1 MFFKISPEAP
11 GFFVDTNTVLCYSKY
26 EYQLKII
33 REVFRVR
40 KKGFTLLELVIV
52 IAIIGIFTAIAIPSI
67 GSAVENSKYLKDIQ
81 NADLMSKALDAS
93 YISFVSGKDID
104 MEEVCAAVVSAGFSV
119 RTESED
125 AVFVYVRETG
135 NIYVTK
141 QLLQGGYD
149 SRYQKYAQVIFKD
162 ADGNELY
169 GYVLDPESKLIS
181 SGSGN
186 GDGGL
191 QSISLSDSFLYL
203 ERRVEKDAESEDLTE
218 KESSYEISAVFNG
231 LSGEETEEI
240 VWRSSNE
247 EIVAVNPIAD
257 NPTHAELSVVGAGT
271 AVITVSVEGYGCYA
285 QCVVCTDIRPTE
297 VEIEDILTEENRDY
311 TVSVE
316 GDGLVYSS
324 SDGEEQQSFLPVG
337 TKFTLNAKGI
347 YTYKNAEM
355 NEEISLMPSTEEVEF
370 GVIGDGIVRIDPE
383 TGEAEIIGV
392 GETRITIK
400 SKYKSSD
407 PGASETEIVK
417 EIGIS
422 GYFPLDSVELQVSS
436 AADGEPA
443 ELIFAKNSETEEKQ
457 NAVLV
462 ELELSTEEESPY
474 IPVDLAFTARFGAD
488 VSLKSILWTCEKNGA
503 APYDGFTPE
512 GESGE
517 LSGPITSLAASL
529 KISEPGIYVVILE
542 VTDMADKT
550 VTASYTVV
558 VIDGFQKNTS
568 VKTEKDGEPQKTTIM
583 IGEEERQY
591 DIIKAGFGTSNQSNQ
606 FYIENQIFI
615 EDIEKQDSLP
625 IWKIKDA
632 AIKYS
637 DVIVIRETEQ
647 LTKEPPIEA
656 QINEMSVGQLNFDS
670 TAYSLSF
677 QIPTY
682 KNSIQAGDK
691 ILLPLELT
699 LSYAVDEDTT
709 FDFVVPLKFI
719 VEMQ

>member
-1 MFFKISPEAP
+1 MFFKISPGTP
-11 GFFVDTNTVLCYSKY
+11 GFFVDTNMVLCYSKY

-52 IAIIGIFTAIAIPSI
+52 IAIIGIFTAISIPSI

-93 YISFVSGKDID
+93 YISFISGKDID

-186 GDGGL
+186 GNGGL
-191 QSISLSDSFLYL
+191 QSISLSDRFLYL
-203 ERRVEKDAESEDLTE
+203 ERRVEKDAESDNLTE
-218 KESSYEISAVFNG
+218 KESSYEISAVFEG
-231 LSGEETEEI
+231 LSGEETEKI

-247 EIVAVNPIAD
+247 EIVAVNPLAD
-257 NPTHAELSVVGAGT
+257 TTRAELSVVGAGT

-297 VEIEDILTEENRDY
+297 VEIEDILTEENGNY

-316 GDGLVYSS
+316 GDGLVYSL
-324 SDGEEQQSFLPVG
+324 SDGEEPQSFLPVG

-347 YTYKNAEM
+347 YTYKNAET

-370 GVIGDGIVRIDPE
+370 GVIDDGIVRIDPE
-383 TGEAEIIGV
+383 TGEAEIIGA
-392 GETRITIK
+392 GKTRITIK

-422 GYFPLDSVELQVSS
+422 GYFSLDSVELQVSS
-436 AADGEPA
+436 AADEEPA

-474 IPVDLAFTARFGAD
+474 IPVDLAFAARFGAG
-488 VSLKSILWTCEKNGA
+488 VSLKSIGWTCEKNGA
-503 APYDGFTPE
+503 APYDGFTRE

-517 LSGPITSLAASL
+517 LSGPITSLAALL
-529 KISEPGIYVVILE
+529 KISEPGIYVVTLE

-558 VIDGFQKNTS
+558 ATNTS
-568 VKTEKDGEPQKTTIM
+568 VKTEKDDKPQKETVTI
-583 IGEEERQY
+583 EEEKRQY
-591 DIIKAGFGTSNQSNQ
+591 DIIKAVFGTSNQ
-606 FYIENQIFI
+606 FYIENQIFV

-625 IWKIKDA
+625 ILKIKDA

-647 LTKEPPIEA
+647 LTKEQLNET
-656 QINEMSVGQLNFDS
+656 QINKMTVSLSLQNFDGA
-670 TAYSLSF
+670 AYSLFF
-677 QIPTY
+677 QISTY
-682 KNSIQAGDK
+682 VDATNIIQTGDK

-699 LSYAVDEDTT
+699 LSYAVDADTT

>member
-1 MFFKISPEAP
+1 MFFKRSPGTP

-52 IAIIGIFTAIAIPSI
+52 IAIIGIFTAIAVPSI

-93 YISFVSGKDID
+93 YISFISSKDID

-186 GDGGL
+186 GNGGL
-191 QSISLSDSFLYL
+191 QSISLSDRFLYL
-203 ERRVEKDAESEDLTE
+203 ERRVEKDAESDNLTE
-218 KESSYEISAVFNG
+218 KESSYKISAVFKG
-231 LSGEETEEI
+231 LSGEETEKI

-247 EIVAVNPIAD
+247 EIVAVNPLAD
-257 NPTHAELSVVGAGT
+257 TARAELSVVGAGT

-297 VEIEDILTEENRDY
+297 VEIEDILTEENGDY

-316 GDGLVYSS
+316 GDGLVYSL
-324 SDGEEQQSFLPVG
+324 SDGEEPQSFLPIG

-347 YTYKNAEM
+347 YTYKNAET
-355 NEEISLMPSTEEVEF
+355 NEVSLVPSTEEVEF
-370 GVIGDGIVRIDPE
+370 GVIDDGIVRIDPE
-383 TGEAEIIGV
+383 TGEAEIIGA
-392 GETRITIK
+392 GKTRITIK

-436 AADGEPA
+436 AADEEPA

-462 ELELSTEEESPY
+462 ELSMEEDLTY

-488 VSLKSILWTCEKNGA
+488 VSLKKPVCWTCEKNGA
-503 APYDGFTPE
+503 AYNGFTPE

-529 KISEPGIYVVILE
+529 KISEPGVYVVTLT

-550 VTASYTVV
+550 VTKSYTVV
-558 VIDGFQKNTS
+558 ATNTS
-568 VKTEKDGEPQKTTIM
+568 VKTEKDDKPQKETVTI
-583 IGEEERQY
+583 EEEKRQY
-591 DIIKAGFGTSNQSNQ
+591 DIIKAVFGISNQ
-606 FYIENQIFI
+606 FYIENQIFV

-625 IWKIKDA
+625 ILKIKDA

-647 LTKEPPIEA
+647 LTKE
-656 QINEMSVGQLNFDS
+656 QLNETQLSGMTVSLQNFDG
-670 TAYSLSF
+670 TALSF
-677 QIPTY
+677 KISSYDVTL
-682 KNSIQAGDK
+682 NSSIVAGDK

-699 LSYAVDEDTT
+699 LSYAVDADTT
-709 FDFVVPLKFI
+709 FDFVVPLKFM